1 MEMQKLANIHEK
13 IHFSKEISVQFSILS
28 GSRLET
34 TNSAHQD
41 QSIHMGGLSFFLRK
55 IWEDYLDKGSMSLTS

>member
-41 QSIHMGGLSFFLRK
+41 QSIHMGGLSFFCEKYGR
-55 IWEDYLDKGSMSLTS
+55 IILTKEV